1 MNRSAHVRTHAG
13 CASLCAFLCALAFA
27 SAAFAHLTPTDATR
41 RAGFDQRLSQ
51 PIPGTLPFRDENGRT
66 VRLTDYYGSSPLVLV
81 FAWYGCTTL
90 CPTVIGNLAH
100 ALDGSGLPLGSYR
113 VVVASIYPRDGPSD
127 ALRATQRYLA
137 RADAGAWHLLT
148 GQASAIAALASSA
161 GFRDA
166 DHDDTHQNAPPARF
180 VVRGSPQ
187 AVATA
192 FVRWLFCRAARFL
205 CTSPLRAARS
215 SRLMAADRSS
225 AVAVGA
231 LAFLS
236 AVRSAERCARLRTV
250 AARDFRMFFFA
261 DAIFGTKKLSGK
273 FGRTRDRR
281 ESPTYRRTRAKS
293 SWDSALL
300 SSGSPLPYARR
311 APPDPQGAAALAHR
325 RCRQS
330 SSSC

>member
-113 VVVASIYPRDGPSD
+113 VVVASIDPRDGPSD
-127 ALRATQRYLA
+127 ALRAKQRYLA

-148 GQASAIAALASSA
+148 GQASAIAALASAA
-161 GFRDA
+161 GFRYA
-166 DHDDTHQNAPPARF
+166 YDDETHQYAHPAGF
-180 VVRGSPQ
+180 VLLTPQGTIARYFFGFDFTPAQLRDGIDAASTNEIASP
-187 AVATA
+187 VERLLLVC
-192 FVRWLFCRAARFL
+192 FHFAASGRYSTL
-205 CTSPLRAARS
+205 VLESLRAA
-215 SRLMAADRSS
+215 S
-225 AVAVGA
+225 AG
-231 LAFLS
+231 LLLIGF
-236 AVRSAERCARLRTV
+236 
-250 AARDFRMFFFA
+250 
-261 DAIFGTKKLSGK
+261 
-273 FGRTRDRR
+273 
-281 ESPTYRRTRAKS
+281 
-293 SWDSALL
+293 ALL
-300 SSGSPLPYARR
+300 LVMRR
-311 APPDPQGAAALAHR
+311 R
-325 RCRQS
+325 MRVR
-330 SSSC
+330 